1 MLKTG
6 GGSNCASRRFSID
19 STHTRYQC
27 VRSKQTA
34 GPTVHRRKSNT
45 VIVGLGTDIIEIV
58 RIGRMVERHGELF
71 LHRVF
76 TEGEIRYCQRRKE
89 SFQHFAGRWAAKEA
103 VMKALGTGWIRGVG
117 WQDIEVDVLKSG
129 KPVIHIH
136 GSARDFVS
144 RLEIDDVLITISHC
158 RSYATATAIAVKN

>member
-1 MLKTG
+1 MLHQLKR
-6 GGSNCASRRFSID
+6 N
-19 STHTRYQC
+19 Q
-27 VRSKQTA
+27 
-34 GPTVHRRKSNT
+34 RKSAVISAKKGNT

-103 VMKALGTGWIRGVG
+103 VMKALGVGLWKFALRDVEVVRARSGQPLIRLHAKAATLATQRGVST
-117 WQDIEVDVLKSG
+117 WHLTLTHTDT
-129 KPVIHIH
+129 
-136 GSARDFVS
+136 SAM
-144 RLEIDDVLITISHC
+144 
-158 RSYATATAIAVKN
+158 AVAVALS